1 MEFVLRAGREDHR
14 VLAELT
20 APAAAGLRLA
30 QAVPLSAVVSDA
42 PVALERAQIRESA
55 EAAGVPYLVDP
66 MTFLLADRQA
76 PDQAWARL
84 PFAIPDRLRAADLN
98 NADMQDELIDRVI
111 EFQRRHGATMLIP
124 PYLYLPRLD
133 DDWLTVQLS
142 LLRRTA
148 HYLESRQI
156 GLPVAPIIAA
166 SLRQFGTKASWR
178 LGVDRLISACADLNT
193 RFVGL
198 SLSWNKQG
206 DDSIDTLTALLSTT
220 QHAANQARVVG
231 WRQGLYGAAEVAVGA
246 VGYETGAAQYERS
259 IYPSMMRNRRPR
271 TALPEQQGGA
281 GAYVYLQNF
290 GRSIRRSEAA
300 ALFADPATK
309 AAILCTD
316 EDCCPNGATSM
327 SIQWRQH
334 AVRSRYAELVALD
347 EMPAQATWRLNKVA
361 RDADRAADIARTAN
375 DVLLAAG
382 VKRHL
387 PEHSFTHL
395 ARSADAI
402 RAQARASVA

>member
-1 MEFVLRAGREDHR
+1 
-14 VLAELT
+14 
-20 APAAAGLRLA
+20 
-30 QAVPLSAVVSDA
+30 
-42 PVALERAQIRESA
+42 
-55 EAAGVPYLVDP
+55 
-66 MTFLLADRQA
+66 
-76 PDQAWARL
+76 
-84 PFAIPDRLRAADLN
+84 
-98 NADMQDELIDRVI
+98 
-111 EFQRRHGATMLIP
+111 MLIP

-133 DDWLTVQLS
+133 DGWLRVQLS

-148 HYLESRQI
+148 RYLDSHQI
-156 GLPVAPIIAA
+156 GLPVVPIVAA

-178 LGVDRLISACADLNT
+178 AGVDPLISACADLNV
-193 RFVGL
+193 RFIGL
-198 SLSWNKQG
+198 SFSWNKQG

-220 QHAANQARVVG
+220 QHAATQGRILG
-231 WRQGLYGAAEVAVGA
+231 WRHGLYGAAEVAAGA
-246 VGYETGAAQYERS
+246 VGYETGAAQFERS

-271 TALPEQQGGA
+271 TALREQQGGA

-300 ALFADPATK
+300 ALFGDAATK
-309 AAILCTD
+309 AAILCSD
-316 EDCCPNGATSM
+316 EGCCPNGATSM

-334 AVRSRYAELVALD
+334 AVRSRYAELAALD
-347 EMPAQATWRLNKVA
+347 EMPAQAAWRLNKIA

-382 VKRHL
+382 INRHL

-402 RAQARASVA
+402 RAQVRASVA